1 MAGNQIRN
9 LPDGFVELLEAAAGG
24 PVPHVL
30 DALNGAP
37 VTAIRF
43 NPLKVKSQAA
53 ATDILASLIN
63 NSDDFS
69 GNSDALSNNSERLT
83 RNSSSSVG
91 YKKVPWC
98 SDGYII
104 DERPIFTLDPAFH
117 SGAYYVQEPSSMV
130 LEILRPLINNLQKNK
145 SLPLSFLDI
154 AASPGGKT
162 THLISMKP
170 PGSLMISNEV
180 IRSRVGPLIENVIK
194 WGDHDVLVT
203 NNDPSDF
210 AGLTSF
216 FDFILA
222 DVPCSGEGMFRKYS
236 TSDRRES
243 KTTSIAIAE
252 WSLQNVAICQSRQRR
267 IIADIWPALAPGGI
281 LVYSTCTFNNR
292 ENDDNILWIRE
303 NLGADIVNF
312 GEFTD
317 TDILKNAGVR
327 FSWAGGLQ
335 FFPGEVVGE
344 GLYMAVLRKP
354 FSSDI
359 VNSLHNR
366 QLEKYIHRLKRSF
379 PILKKSSQQYE
390 QFAPL
395 HEIALSAKYS
405 NEYLSIELTRDC
417 ALLYLSKGNFTPQ
430 CLQSATRSSL
440 TQSAEFSAKIR
451 EVPDKVFP
459 GVSDELPKGYY
470 RVTYKGMGLGFV
482 KHLGN
487 RVNNLFPVE
496 RRILMKIS

>member
-37 VTAIRF
+37 VTAVRF
-43 NPLKVKSQAA
+43 NPLKVKSPAA
-53 ATDILASLIN
+53 ATDILASL
-63 NSDDFS
+63 
-69 GNSDALSNNSERLT
+69 SNNSELLI
-83 RNSSSSVG
+83 RNSGSSVG

-180 IRSRVGPLIENVIK
+180 IRSRVGPLIENVVK
-194 WGDHDVLVT
+194 WGDHDVMVT

-327 FSWAGGLQ
+327 FSGAGGLQ

-366 QLEKYIHRLKRSF
+366 QFEKYIHRLKRSF

-395 HEIALSAKYS
+395 HEIALSAIYS
-405 NEYLSIELTRDC
+405 NEYPSIELTRDC

-430 CLQSATRSSL
+430 CLQSATRSA
-440 TQSAEFSAKIR
+440 TQSEEFSDEIHHVVNK
-451 EVPDKVFP
+451 EFS
-459 GVSDELPKGYY
+459 GVSEELPKGYY